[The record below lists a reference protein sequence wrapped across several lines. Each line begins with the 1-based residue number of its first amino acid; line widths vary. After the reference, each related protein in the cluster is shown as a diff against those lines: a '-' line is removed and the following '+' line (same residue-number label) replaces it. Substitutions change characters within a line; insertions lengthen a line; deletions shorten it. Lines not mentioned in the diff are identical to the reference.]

1 MSEQFKIVLVGNS
14 GVGKTSLINFLR
26 LGNPDFHGTKPTV
39 GVSFANYKMEV
50 PGEAPIHCLIW
61 DTAGQERFRAI
72 TAAYYRGARG
82 VVIVYDMTCRK
93 SFEDVKGWLDE
104 VRSNGDDDKLVL
116 LLGNKDDLS
125 FKRVVTQA
133 EAVAFAEEN
142 RIGYV
147 EASAC
152 TGRCVQLAFNKLL
165 FEVNKAAQA
174 AASHGGAGADDA
186 YNVALGDDAAA
197 RRATSCC

>member
-1 MSEQFKIVLVGNS
+1 M
-14 GVGKTSLINFLR
+14 
-26 LGNPDFHGTKPTV
+26 
-39 GVSFANYKMEV
+39 
-50 PGEAPIHCLIW
+50 
-61 DTAGQERFRAI
+61 
-72 TAAYYRGARG
+72 
-82 VVIVYDMTCRK
+82 YDMTSRK
-93 SFEDVKGWLDE
+93 SFEDASGWLSE
-104 VRSNGDDDKLVL
+104 VKANGDDDKLIL

-133 EAVAFAEEN
+133 EAVAFAEMN

-165 FEVNKAAQA
+165 FEVHKAAQA
-174 AASHGGAGADDA
+174 AAFAGEDDVGDGS